1 MDMKHLLELFKEPGP
16 FSSSTDPFW
25 NDPHISKYLLQAH
38 LDPEVNEA
46 SRKDSTIQSSLQWLK
61 QEILPSPPAPI
72 LDLGCGPGQY
82 SNPLARLGYEVTGV
96 DLSSRSLE
104 YAREYAV
111 KENLSVEYHHMDY
124 MGISFQEEFQVV
136 LLIFC
141 DFGVFS
147 LERRT
152 HLLKRI
158 YKALRPGGFF
168 LFDVF
173 TPQNRV
179 NEERT
184 SSWSLSYEGF
194 WSQRPHLLLTKCFHY
209 PEQDL
214 YLDQYV
220 VIEGEGEKEE
230 EEEIKVYRFWEQQYT
245 PESIERLLKDT
256 GFHMRD
262 YYSTMIGEKYHE
274 GAETLT
280 VIAEK
285 T

>member
-1 MDMKHLLELFKEPGP
+1 MDMERLIALFKKPDS
-16 FSSSTDPFW
+16 FSSSTDSFW
-25 NDPHISKYLLQAH
+25 NDPHISEYLLQAH
-38 LDPEVNEA
+38 FDPEMNEA

-61 QEILPSPPAPI
+61 EEILPSPPAPI
-72 LDLGCGPGQY
+72 LDLGCGPGLY
-82 SNPLARLGYEVTGV
+82 SNPLARLGYEVTGI
-96 DLSSRSLE
+96 DLSRRSLE
-104 YAREYAV
+104 YARECAV
-111 KENLSVEYHHMDY
+111 KESLSVEYHHMDY

-179 NEERT
+179 DHEKT
-184 SSWSLSYEGF
+184 PSWTLSYDGF
-194 WSQRPHLLLTKCFHY
+194 WSLRPHLLLTKCFHY

-220 VIEGEGEKEE
+220 VIEGGREGEEG
-230 EEEIKVYRFWEQQYT
+230 IKVYRFWEQQYS
-245 PESIERLLKDT
+245 PESIERLLRDT

-262 YYSTMIGEKYHE
+262 YYSTMIGEKYQE
-274 GAETLT
+274 EAETLT
-280 VIAEK
+280 VLAK
-285 T
+285 KP